1 MLNKIQFLLL
11 LQRQYSSSALQL
23 ECNNLEHYLS
33 HIQDDAHKAV
43 DKLHNHTLGN
53 RTISVAMS
61 NPPGRGNHG
70 NRPTSHPQG
79 RSPVEVAMDTS
90 KPQEAGPEAIDVRYA
105 VITFCVKIL
114 ENHYRTR
121 KSRSA
126 ISLVPRSV
134 AKKADNTSNQSTENK
149 ESKPMSN
156 DDFRKLLGK

>member
-1 MLNKIQFLLL
+1 M
-11 LQRQYSSSALQL
+11 
-23 ECNNLEHYLS
+23 
-33 HIQDDAHKAV
+33 
-43 DKLHNHTLGN
+43 LGN

-61 NPPGRGNHG
+61 NPPARGGHHG
-70 NRPTSHPQG
+70 NRPPPHAQG

-90 KPQEAGPEAIDVRYA
+90 KPQEAEPEATNTRYDIM
-105 VITFCVKIL
+105 VIMTIIYNNTHCF
-114 ENHYRTR
+114 RTR

-134 AKKADNTSNQSTENK
+134 ARKPDDNKSTENIG